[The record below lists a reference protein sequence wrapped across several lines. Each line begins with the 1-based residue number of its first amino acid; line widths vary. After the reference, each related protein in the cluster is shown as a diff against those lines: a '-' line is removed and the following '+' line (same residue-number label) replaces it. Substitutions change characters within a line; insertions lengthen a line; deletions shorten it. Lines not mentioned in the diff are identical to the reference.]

1 MLPKYFQKTS
11 LKNTDERNAAS
22 YGGNKVIG
30 GKALREKL
38 AVQSTTAFSRLVKK
52 GQLGFELFHLPG
64 RRGRFAL
71 ECDVDAWLNEQKQ
84 KRREPKPEG
93 E

>member
-1 MLPKYFQKTS
+1 MLPKYSLKTS
-11 LKNTDERNAAS
+11 LTNTNDRAVAACD
-22 YGGNKVIG
+22 GTRVIG

-38 AVQSTTAFSRLVKK
+38 AIQSTTAFSRLVKK

-71 ECDVDAWLNEQKQ
+71 ESDVDAWLKEQK
-84 KRREPKPEG
+84 RCEPKSKG